1 MRRFAIGPWMTW
13 AGLVVAGC
21 GRTVTP
27 TGANAADATPD
38 IAVAADTPVVAMDVP
53 LPPGDGPVS
62 RPDLG
67 PPLDG
72 PPGCSRFH
80 AADLLFVI
88 DNSGSMAANQAIFS
102 RSLAGLFAAFGAQGA
117 SLQVGVVSTD
127 LGTPGSTVP
136 SCANSDLGDDG
147 LLNPIHYGQAIRS
160 HQPWTAAPAGARPS
174 PCTND
179 PNQYPSFLSFDA
191 ASTNPTEFRDR
202 VVCIAYLSTNGCGLE
217 QPLESAYRAL
227 VVHDSR
233 EQGGNTD
240 PNAGF
245 VRPYAVLGIVML
257 TDEEDGSVRD
267 CRYAESSVPCTDGI
281 GVFDSTSAGW
291 ASTDLNLRFYMYS
304 PGSAQD
310 PTWSLDRYLD
320 PSRPRHGFTSLKP
333 DAPQLVVF
341 GAIAGVPLQ
350 MPTTPSG
357 GLDWN
362 TLLGSNADGS
372 DGYTG
377 MSPEGPIS
385 MRQRNA
391 DPGCST
397 RVVPACR
404 REGSSYDPTRP
415 ECTFPGPYFA
425 HPSRR
430 VAQVVRRFDE
440 TYRNGVL
447 GSICRNDYSEF
458 MSAFARQV
466 ASRYCP

>member
-1 MRRFAIGPWMTW
+1 MLKPDRSLALLAM
-13 AGLVVAGC
+13 LAGC
-21 GRTVTP
+21 SARVVS
-27 TGANAADATPD
+27 TGADAD
-38 IAVAADTPVVAMDVP
+38 VVADTPGVAMDVP
-53 LPPGDGPVS
+53 LPPGDGPAP

-67 PPLDG
+67 APLDV
-72 PPGCSRFH
+72 PPACSRLH

-88 DNSGSMAANQAIFS
+88 DDSGSMVANQANFS
-102 RSLAGLFAAFGAQGA
+102 RALAGLFAALGSQGT
-117 SLQVGVVSTD
+117 SLHVGVVSTD

-136 SCANSDLGDDG
+136 SCANSDIGDDG
-147 LLNPIHYGQAIRS
+147 LLNPIRNGQAIRS
-160 HQPWTAAPAGARPS
+160 HQPWTTLPSGARPS
-174 PCTND
+174 RCTTD
-179 PNQYPSFLSFDA
+179 PNQYPAFLTFDA
-191 ASTNPTEFRDR
+191 ATTDAAEFRDD
-202 VVCIAYLSTNGCGLE
+202 VVCNAYLATYGCGLE
-217 QPLESAYRAL
+217 QQLESAYRAL
-227 VVHDSR
+227 VVHNPR
-233 EQGGNTD
+233 ERPGNMD

-245 VRPYAVLGIVML
+245 VRADAVLGILML

-267 CRYAESSVPCTDGI
+267 CRFAESGVACTDGI
-281 GVFDSTSAGW
+281 DVFDSTSSAW

-320 PSRPRHGFTSLKP
+320 PSRPQRGFTSLKP
-333 DAPQLVVF
+333 GAPQLVVF

-350 MPTTPSG
+350 APTTPSG
-357 GLDWN
+357 GVDWN
-362 TLLGSNADGS
+362 TLLGRNADGS
-372 DGYTG
+372 DGYVG

-391 DPGCST
+391 DPACST

-404 REGSSYDPTRP
+404 REGSSYDPMRP
-415 ECTFPGPYFA
+415 ACDTTVQYFA